1 MKRLKNIQGKNE
13 QQFQAFQ
20 DQGKKQLDALRNI
33 EPVSN
38 LLKTISLF
46 NRLSSEA
53 KKLVEELIEY
63 TKY

>member
-13 QQFQAFQ
+13 QQFQAFP
-20 DQGKKQLDALRNI
+20 DQRKKQLDALKNI
-33 EPVSN
+33 EPGSN

-53 KKLVEELIEY
+53 KKLVEELIED